1 MTTASAKRIKR
12 VKISAEANAAVFLKI
27 RLLVVISNSVPH
39 SGALELGQEA
49 DAFAFAIAYAFAA
62 NEALKSTAPNPSKR

>member
-39 SGALELGQEA
+39 VRRCRAWVKSGA
-49 DAFAFAIAYAFAA
+49 FTFAIDYAFVARKAPKLAA
-62 NEALKSTAPNPSKR
+62 LNPGKR